1 MKRIFLFI
9 LLLSS
14 LVTSAQYDPAK
25 ANPKAKKVHEEGLES
40 YRDGD
45 LKKAEA
51 LFKKAIDIDPD
62 YVDAILDLATL
73 YGELKDYPSSITY
86 FDNALKKDTAYFKYS
101 HFQYSISLAG
111 VGRFNDA
118 LTAINKYLA
127 IPKLGQRAIATANAR
142 KKSVEFAIDY
152 AGKHPSGNYVFAPKN
167 LGDSINSSALEYYPS
182 VTINDSIF
190 VFTRRGANVREDF
203 FVSTMSDK
211 GYSKA
216 KLLEGEL
223 NDEPYKGALH
233 ISQDGEWLVFAADY
247 GPKGYG
253 GYDLYISYWTGTGWS
268 EPENLGPNINSEAW
282 ESSPSLSPDR
292 KTLFFS
298 STRYGGLG
306 KGDIYMS
313 QRGPKGWM
321 PAQNMGPEVNT
332 AGGEIAPFIH
342 ADNETMYFTSDGLP
356 GYGGT
361 DLYMMKKDHVT
372 GKWSTPQNL
381 GYPINT
387 VDDEGGLFVASDGVT
402 AYYSSD
408 RADSRGGLDL
418 YKFEL
423 RQDVRPSRTLYVQ
436 GFVYDAKT
444 KKGLPSA
451 VELIDNKT
459 NTARTKIRT
468 DETGFYFI
476 TLPVGNDYT
485 FTVDRPGYLFFSKL
499 YELSKVNPDSTYKMD
514 IPLSPIEVGATLTFK
529 NVHFESN
536 SSKLVQVSM
545 IELDKLVQLLNEN
558 PNIKILVGG
567 HTDNVGA
574 PADNLKLS
582 LNRARAVVDY
592 LISKG
597 IDAKRFTWKGYGETK
612 PVADNKTEEGR
623 ARNRRTEFT
632 IVGL

>member
-1 MKRIFLFI
+1 MKRIFLFV
-9 LLLSS
+9 LLVSG
-14 LVTSAQYDPAK
+14 LVASAQYDPGK
-25 ANPKAKKVHEEGLES
+25 ANPKAKKVHEEGLTS

-45 LKKAEA
+45 LKKAIE
-51 LFKKAIDIDPD
+51 LFKKAIDIDPN
-62 YVDAILDLATL
+62 YLDAMLDLATL
-73 YGELKDYPSSITY
+73 YGEVKEYPSSVTY
-86 FDNALKKDTAYFKYS
+86 FENALKKDSTYFKYS
-101 HFQYSISLAG
+101 FFQYSHSLAG
-111 VGRFNDA
+111 VGRFTD
-118 LTAINKYLA
+118 AINSINRYLA
-127 IPKLGQRAIATANAR
+127 IPKLGQRAIASANA
-142 KKSVEFAIDY
+142 KKKNYEFAIEY
-152 AGKHPSGNYVFAPKN
+152 STKHPSGNYVFAPQN

-203 FVSTMSDK
+203 FTSTMSDK

-216 KLLEGEL
+216 RLLEGEL
-223 NDEPYKGALH
+223 NEEPYKGALH

-253 GYDLYISYWTGTGWS
+253 GYDLYISYWTGNGWS
-268 EPENLGPNINSEAW
+268 DPENLGPNINSEAW

-298 STRYGGLG
+298 STRYGGFG

-313 QRGPKGWM
+313 HRGTRGWM
-321 PAQNMGPEVNT
+321 PAENMGAGVNT
-332 AGGEIAPFIH
+332 PAGEIAPFIH

-361 DLYMMKKDHVT
+361 DLYMMKKDHRS
-372 GKWSTPQNL
+372 GKWSAPQNL

-387 VDDEGGLFVASDGVT
+387 IDDEGGLFVASDGVT

-423 RQDVRPSRTLYVQ
+423 RPDVRPSRTLYVQ
-436 GFVYDAKT
+436 GYVYDAKT

-485 FTVDRPGYLFFSKL
+485 FTVDRQGYLFFSKL
-499 YELSKVNPDSTYKMD
+499 YELSKVQPDSTYTMD
-514 IPLSPIEVGATLTFK
+514 IPLHPIEINATLTFK
-529 NVHFESN
+529 NVHFETN
-536 SSKLVQVSM
+536 SSRLLPVSL

-558 PNIKILVGG
+558 AKIKVQVSGY
-567 HTDNVGA
+567 TDNVGA

-582 LNRARAVVDY
+582 NNRAKAVVDY
-592 LISKG
+592 LVSKG
-597 IDAKRFTWKGYGETK
+597 IDAKRLTWKGYGETK

-632 IVGL
+632 IVGI